1 MSDAL
6 RACVLAE
13 AESWLGTPFE
23 HMQRCKG
30 AGVDCG
36 QFLLGVFHNVGLIP
50 DVTTDY
56 YPRDFH
62 LHRDREWYT
71 ELVEEFSRALGPDEP
86 PLPADLVLFKVGR
99 VYSHG
104 AIVVSWPKIIHSFV
118 TRGVIWADG
127 TQGQFM
133 NKSHKFFRPRGL
145 EDVKCSN
152 FDSLVV

>member
-1 MSDAL
+1 MSAEL
-6 RACVLAE
+6 RKAVLLE

-50 DVTTDY
+50 NVKTDY

-71 ELVEEFSRALGPDEP
+71 ELVEQFSRDLAPDEA
-86 PLPADLVLFKVGR
+86 PLPADLVLFRVGR

-104 AIVVSWPKIIHSFV
+104 AIVVSWPRIIHSFV

-127 TQGQFM
+127 TQGYLM
-133 NKSHKFFRPRGL
+133 DKPRKFFRPRAL
-145 EDVKCSN
+145 ET
-152 FDSLVV
+152 

>member
-1 MSDAL
+1 MSAAL
-6 RACVLAE
+6 REAVLSE
-13 AESWLGTPFE
+13 ASSWLGTPFE

-36 QFLLGVFHNVGLIP
+36 QFLIGVFYNVGIIP
-50 DVTTDY
+50 NLKTDY

-71 ELVEEFSRALGPDEP
+71 ELVLNFSRELDSSEI

-99 VYSHG
+99 IYSHG
-104 AIVVSWPKIIHSFV
+104 AIVVSWPRIIHSFV

-133 NKSHKFFRPRGL
+133 DKPRKFFRPFGL
-145 EDVKCSN
+145 EA
-152 FDSLVV
+152 